1 MIEIK
6 LSPVFRKDLKR
17 LSKKYRSLL
26 NEVGQLIDELETNPY
41 LGTDLGDNVR
51 KIRLGITSK
60 GKGKRGVFMTSRNA
74 KRLPMRKSKN
84 CYVCPAIT
92 NNSLFIRFQLYRTAF
107 SLPKN
112 QGDTRSLSIA
122 HARPMLPAT
131 PRATDTT
138 RNSIPVGS
146 NMK

>member
-60 GKGKRGVFMTSRNA
+60 VFMTSRNA

-112 QGDTRSLSIA
+112 HGDTRSLSIA

-131 PRATDTT
+131 PRTTDTT

-146 NMK
+146 KRK